1 MHLVAHSLPET
12 TQRCELYQCTLFLR
26 MVEMKLQVFLLL
38 ARKTCAFWEEVYFLI
53 PAFS

>member
-12 TQRCELYQCTLFLR
+12 TQRCKFYQFALFLR

-38 ARKTCAFWEEVYFLI
+38 ARKTCTFWEVYFLI